1 MDLVM
6 LRCHRGRCAKQEKR
20 KLSMFCQCS
29 STFSFTFKYN
39 VGFNSLVDGK
49 NPSVACGPQVFWKL
63 RLKGARRNC

>member
-49 NPSVACGPQVFWKL
+49 NP
-63 RLKGARRNC
+63 